1 MTAGHY
7 VCAWT
12 ERPHRDLSNASQW
25 FARGREKN
33 YAPWRIWSEHDRN
46 DGGAVNFIT
55 AGGMFLQSL
64 VFGYGGVRFN
74 DEGLSIDPLLPP
86 GVTAMTLRGLNYAG
100 ADFDMEVDGG
110 GVHFARRGNTAIG
123 DVALHRAPDGVYWLT
138 YT

>member
-1 MTAGHY
+1 
-7 VCAWT
+7 
-12 ERPHRDLSNASQW
+12 
-25 FARGREKN
+25 
-33 YAPWRIWSEHDRN
+33 
-46 DGGAVNFIT
+46 
-55 AGGMFLQSL
+55 MFLQSL

-110 GVHFARRGNTAIG
+110 GVHFARRGNTGIG
-123 DVALHRAPDGVYWLT
+123 DVALHRAPNGVYWLT

>member
-7 VCAWT
+7 VIAWL
-12 ERPHRDLSNASQW
+12 ERPHRDLSNASQL

-74 DEGLSIDPLLPP
+74 DKGVSMEPLLPP
-86 GVTAMTLRGLNYAG
+86 DATAMKLRGLNYAG
-100 ADFDMEVDGG
+100 AEFDVLIDEGG
-110 GVHFARRGNTAIG
+110 STFARRGNATNG
-123 DVALHRAPDGVYWLT
+123 DVVLHRDSDGVYWIM
-138 YT
+138 